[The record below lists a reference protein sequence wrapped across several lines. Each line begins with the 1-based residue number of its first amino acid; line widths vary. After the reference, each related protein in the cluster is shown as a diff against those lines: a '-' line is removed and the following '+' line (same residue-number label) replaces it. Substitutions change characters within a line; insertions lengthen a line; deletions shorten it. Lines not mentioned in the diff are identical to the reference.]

1 MTPLVVQPMQA
12 SNARG
17 RSTASAHMSGAG
29 RLPRTRLGAACAAL
43 LLAAAGGAR
52 AAEPPSA
59 LGVSFGLTP
68 PQVAAKLGASAKLI
82 ESGTANINYGQAR
95 KVLPDSDYLAVQ
107 SYEITNPGLTTQQV
121 RDGMKAFY
129 SPDFKNEK
137 LIGLTREQFFQDG
150 FRPQPKLRAQDY
162 IDKFGK
168 PSFAGQHG
176 GSQVLLWSYETDGSL
191 RATAHPEAVRHCA
204 GTFLESRSVIEVM
217 RRPRHDHLT
226 SSAICGAATMRIS
239 MALDPQGAVMNLH
252 FSMMDYQRIFESLDA
267 LESRI
272 RKTEA
277 DALKGQIETT
287 KTNKPAL

>member
-1 MTPLVVQPMQA
+1 MQS
-12 SNARG
+12 SNARD
-17 RSTASAHMSGAG
+17 RLTVSARTSGACH
-29 RLPRTRLGAACAAL
+29 LPTTRLSAACAVL
-43 LLAAAGGAR
+43 LVAAAGGAC

-68 PQVAAKLGASAKLI
+68 PQVAAKLGTSAKLI
-82 ESGTANINYGQAR
+82 ESGTANISYGQAR
-95 KVLPDSDYLAVQ
+95 KVLPASDYLAVQ
-107 SYEITNPGLTTQQV
+107 SYEVTNPGLTAQQV

-176 GSQVLLWSYETDGSL
+176 GSEVLLWSYEADGSL
-191 RATAHPEAVRHCA
+191 RTTAHPEAVRHCA

-217 RRPRHDHLT
+217 RRPLHDHLT
-226 SSAICGAATMRIS
+226 SATICGAATMQVS
-239 MALDPQGAVMNLH
+239 MALDPQGAVRNLH

-267 LESRI
+267 LEARI
-272 RKTEA
+272 RKAEA
-277 DALKGQIETT
+277 DALKSQNDRT